1 MACDIWIIKNSIKVI
16 SILGKIYT
24 TYRYLQFYF
33 EDFINKVDDSS
44 FNSFAEQIKETQQTI
59 ISIYL
64 Y

>member
-24 TYRYLQFYF
+24 TSRYLQFYF